1 MDDATPTSDT
11 HVYFSSSYVT
21 DDQFARKVTS
31 ATLRILFLRPA
42 RLIPLIVVVVCFLF
56 VLLSS
61 LALPS
66 SGGDISPLVLITVV
80 LVLVIG
86 LNVLAFRR
94 ITRRVAQRLP
104 SGSMYTLELLG
115 DRMIVGQPLAKSEL
129 SYKLFRS
136 IAREGEW
143 VRFVQRIARTTT
155 LLPFELFTPESFDW
169 LAARISGQTS
179 PDTARR

>member
-21 DDQFARKVTS
+21 DDQFARRVTA
-31 ATLRILFLRPA
+31 ATLRRLFLRPA
-42 RLIPLIVVVVCFLF
+42 MLIPLAILLICYLVLAIGAATTPGSAGTPAPLIVLLF
-56 VLLSS
+56 VLVL
-61 LALPS
+61 
-66 SGGDISPLVLITVV
+66 LV
-80 LVLVIG
+80 G
-86 LNVLAFRR
+86 LNFLTFRR

-136 IAREGEW
+136 IEREGEW

-169 LAARISGQTS
+169 LAARISGQT
-179 PDTARR
+179 PPNTARR